1 MGDSTVSTYAFTA
14 RKVLSLFNFKIY
26 DEIKKTRDKDAIGV
40 FVVCDAKEAKRTRD
54 YFKDRDDVIIVSFS
68 EYINAHWDEYDTK
81 KLSEIEEKYS
91 CKPIWKYIYTDRIL
105 INRDYEY
112 AVKITCGL
120 YDFWEFLFGK
130 YQPRAYYDEAIST
143 LFTFSAYQVGS
154 VLGTVF
160 FSQLMVRGNN
170 MEFTYHYLLDEPLQ
184 HNAYFNDDYRNQEY
198 TADEIKAA
206 TEFLDNFRKSDVK
219 PLYMKIQGKEPRLT
233 FKMLLGIPFFF
244 KQIMF
249 NKYNRD
255 KASYFYYM
263 QQADALAP
271 IGNYFRYK
279 KSKKYYKQPDL
290 NDKYVLYALHFQ
302 PEASTIVC
310 AQKYEK
316 QMFFLDNLAKS
327 LPADTILYV
336 KEHYAGLGT
345 RPIEF
350 YEQLKQY
357 PNIKLISPWANARQL
372 IEHAQSVVTLTGT
385 MGWEAFLLG
394 KPVIMAGDIFYSNA
408 PGVIKT
414 DDIYQNYLDLLAGW
428 KQPSRDEIINYLC
441 EYIRSARKGNTYGAS
456 DARFEDGNVSL
467 VVDSFMEYLDKRG
480 V

>member
-1 MGDSTVSTYAFTA
+1 MSTYAFTA

-26 DEIKKTRDKDAIGV
+26 DEIKQNRDKDAVGV
-40 FVVCDAKEAKRTRD
+40 FVVCDEKEAKNVRK
-54 YFKDRDDVIIVSFS
+54 YFPEREDIVIESFS
-68 EYINAHWDEYDTK
+68 AYINKHWNEYNVSM
-81 KLSEIEEKYS
+81 LAEIEKKYDAS
-91 CKPIWKYIYTDRIL
+91 PIWKYIYTDRIL
-105 INRDYEY
+105 INRDYDY
-112 AVKITCGL
+112 CVKITCGL
-120 YDFWEFLFGK
+120 YDFWDYLFTK
-130 YQPRAYYDEAIST
+130 YSPRAYYDEAIST
-143 LFTFSAYQVGS
+143 LFTFSAYQVG
-154 VLGTVF
+154 LKTGTRF

-184 HNAYFNDDYRNQEY
+184 HNAYFNENYKNESY
-198 TADEIKAA
+198 TDEEVKAA
-206 TEFLDNFRKSDVK
+206 TDFLDNFRKSDVK

-233 FKMLLGIPFFF
+233 FKMLLGIPFYF

-255 KASYFYYM
+255 KASYFYYR
-263 QQADALAP
+263 QQADAMAP
-271 IGNYFRYK
+271 IGNFFRYQ
-279 KSKKYYKQPDL
+279 KSKKYYQQPDL
-290 NDKYVLYALHFQ
+290 SEKFVLYGLHFQ

-327 LPADTILYV
+327 LPADTVLYV

-350 YEQLKQY
+350 YEQLKLY
-357 PNIKLISPWANARQL
+357 PNIKLISPWANGRQL
-372 IEHAQSVVTLTGT
+372 IEHAQCVVTLTGT

-394 KPVIMAGDIFYSNA
+394 KPVIMSGDIFYTNA

-414 DDIYQNYLDLLAGW
+414 DDIYQNYLSLLNNWA
-428 KQPSRDEIINYLC
+428 QPTRDEIIQYLC

-456 DARFEDGNVSL
+456 DLRFEEKNVKL
-467 VVDSFMEYLDKRG
+467 VVDSYMEYLEKKG